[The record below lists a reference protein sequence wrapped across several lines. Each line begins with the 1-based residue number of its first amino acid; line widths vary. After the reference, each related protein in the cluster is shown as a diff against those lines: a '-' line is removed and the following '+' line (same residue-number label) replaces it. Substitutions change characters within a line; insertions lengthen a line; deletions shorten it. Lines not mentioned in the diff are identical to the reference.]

1 MLSRYR
7 PLSKYIG
14 LYQTYKY
21 NKGTFRRLFP
31 SPLEVDR
38 FISGQRIGAKLNNE
52 FPSPL
57 EVDRFISNDR
67 ASCQRAYN

>member
-31 SPLEVDR
+31 SPLEVNR
-38 FISGQRIGAKLNNE
+38 FISDEEEIEHSGVDMSYR
-52 FPSPL
+52 PL
-57 EVDRFISNDR
+57 SR
-67 ASCQRAYN
+67 